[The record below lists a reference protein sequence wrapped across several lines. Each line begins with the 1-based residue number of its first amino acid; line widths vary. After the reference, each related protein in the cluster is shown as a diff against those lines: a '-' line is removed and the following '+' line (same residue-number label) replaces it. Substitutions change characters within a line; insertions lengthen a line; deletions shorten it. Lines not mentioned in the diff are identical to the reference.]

1 MLKKKTISI
10 TSVVLFCIV
19 FYQCAFA
26 AENLLQN
33 PSFEDTNNNMPVGW
47 YTWVWDYKPG
57 TVEFFVEQE
66 GSRSGQ
72 NYVTIENKEGRD
84 SRYYQEVA
92 VNSNSCY
99 KFSAWIKTQN
109 VSDNVLGA
117 NLSLEGITAHSR
129 DVKGTVDE
137 WQYAELYIRTG
148 EGVNTLKLSLGLG
161 GYGNLNIGKASFD
174 DAVLEEV
181 DSIPEGVNFALVENP
196 DAVPKPSDAEQKPD
210 PENTKGKY
218 TWVWL
223 IISLAV
229 LAIILFYYF
238 ISGKLKLTKTG
249 DSEKEQK
256 DTEYN
261 EEDKKDTEYNEEDQ

>member
-26 AENLLQN
+26 AENLLKN
-33 PSFEDTNNNMPVGW
+33 PSFEDINNNMPVGW

-196 DAVPKPSDAEQKPD
+196 DAVPKPSEEEQPK
-210 PENTKGKY
+210 PENTEGKY
-218 TWVWL
+218 TWFWF

-229 LAIILFYYF
+229 LTIILFYYF
-238 ISGKLKLTKTG
+238 ISVKLKLKNTEDT
-249 DSEKEQK
+249 EKEQE
-256 DTEYN
+256 DAEYN